1 MAREMMEYAKYNI
14 LNQSGMAMIAQ
25 ANALPQGVLQLLN

>member
-1 MAREMMEYAKYNI
+1 

-25 ANALPQGVLQLLN
+25 SNALPQGVLQLLN